1 MLVLIIYIAGLGPL
15 AFFYAG
21 LRFRTISDPV
31 SNFTTLLFD
40 IHITKELS
48 VLGTVGLYLYG
59 SIYPIMT
66 WVIVSINAAI
76 LTAKLKQSSKWRN
89 ATTQANLGS
98 KLNRQRNT
106 VRRERRVTKTV
117 VMIAGIFI
125 ICSLPISAALVVS
138 TFARKHSMT
147 ESSQTLYILYT
158 GISFIFS
165 STLV

>member
-1 MLVLIIYIAGLGPL
+1 
-15 AFFYAG
+15 
-21 LRFRTISDPV
+21 
-31 SNFTTLLFD
+31 
-40 IHITKELS
+40 
-48 VLGTVGLYLYG
+48 
-59 SIYPIMT
+59 MT